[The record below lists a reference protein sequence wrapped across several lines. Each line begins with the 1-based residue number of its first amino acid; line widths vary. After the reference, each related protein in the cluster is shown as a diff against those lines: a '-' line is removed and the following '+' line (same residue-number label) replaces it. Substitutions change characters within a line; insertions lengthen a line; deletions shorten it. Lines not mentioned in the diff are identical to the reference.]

1 MEPHLGRAGKEAD
14 AGVRVGVAGKEEALE
29 EEHAGRP
36 DRRRAAEPG
45 QNELPDDRLDLE
57 EEKRAE
63 RDREGEMEPEPAV
76 GNQTGLGLRG
86 LGHAGMQPACWG
98 VGRGAVAV
106 GRKPQAYRS
115 PWGPQ
120 SVFRRLR

>member
-1 MEPHLGRAGKEAD
+1 MEPHLGSAGKEAD

-57 EEKRAE
+57 EEKCAK
-63 RDREGEMEPEPAV
+63 RD
-76 GNQTGLGLRG
+76 
-86 LGHAGMQPACWG
+86 H
-98 VGRGAVAV
+98 
-106 GRKPQAYRS
+106 
-115 PWGPQ
+115 
-120 SVFRRLR
+120 